1 MAEKSALNE
10 LLTDD
15 IKETLRQEEEAE
27 LQQRESAERKNK
39 AEKDFD
45 FFCKTYLPHYFT
57 SPFAEYQD
65 ILTDIESEG
74 RLSKANC
81 ERLKPLIKS
90 EYHKFFKPISKLK
103 GIIDVEPREHGK
115 TVRQSFAKV
124 LWRVLFRKNRFVLL
138 IGPSR
143 EAADENL
150 LNIRTEI
157 EENELILQDF
167 GELKGPVWTNSKV
180 ELSNGTC
187 IMAKGAGSSM
197 RGVRFRE
204 HRPDL
209 IVLDDILKDD
219 AAESPTQRDKIDRWF
234 RRVVIPL
241 GRNAFFV
248 FVNTIFHSDDI
259 VCRLLKAIDN
269 GSFSDW
275 IGLQFSCYKPDGSPL
290 WPEVWTLEALADRK
304 KKMGSVAFSIEMES
318 TIISD
323 ADRIIQLNW
332 ITYYKAGDNSP
343 IIRTVQYVDPATG
356 AHDLCGVVTIGV
368 DAQGIIWELDSWGE
382 ACSET
387 RLVETLIV
395 KQKRFHPEAIGWERV
410 AFQKIYKN
418 YVLKLGMENGVYFPL
433 HLWPPEGQSLG
444 TKASRIRRLSILIE
458 NGIIRFRDKGA
469 EELIDQ
475 LYMFPKHA
483 YDDLPDALEGAVAI
497 AESFSGSTP
506 MAFKI
511 GRPSKLSNEM
521 RRFRHA
527 H

>member
-1 MAEKSALNE
+1 MADKSALNE

-15 IKETLRQEEEAE
+15 IQESIRQKDAEEIEKKK
-27 LQQRESAERKNK
+27 SFERKK
-39 AEKDFD
+39 QAENDFG

-57 SPFAEYQD
+57 SPFAEYQN

-74 RLSKANC
+74 KLSKVNC
-81 ERLKPLIKS
+81 ERLKPLIKT
-90 EYHKFFKPISKLK
+90 EYHKFFKPVSKLK
-103 GIIDVEPREHGK
+103 GIVDVEPREHGK

-124 LWRVLFRKNRFVLL
+124 LWRVLFKKNKFVLL
-138 IGPSR
+138 IGSSK

-157 EENELILQDF
+157 EENDLILFDF
-167 GELKGPVWTNSKV
+167 GELKGQVWSNSKI

-259 VCRLLKAIDN
+259 VCRLLKAIEKE
-269 GSFSDW
+269 SFSDW

-290 WPEVWTLEALADRK
+290 WPEVWTPEALADRK

-332 ITYYKAGDNSP
+332 IIHYKPGDNSP
-343 IIRTVQYVDPATG
+343 IKRVVQYVDPATG
-356 AHDLCGVVTIGV
+356 AHDLCAVVTLGA
-368 DAQGIIWELDSWGE
+368 DKQGIIWELDSWGE

-395 KQKRFHPEAIGWERV
+395 KDKRFHPEAIGWEDI

-418 YVLKLGMENGVYFPL
+418 YILKLSMEKGIYLPI
-433 HLWPPEGQSLG
+433 HPIRPEGS
-444 TKASRIRRLSILIE
+444 KPSRIRRLSILIE
-458 NGIIRFRDKGA
+458 NGIIRFREKGA

-483 YDDLPDALEGAVAI
+483 FDDLPDALEGAVNLL
-497 AESFSGSTP
+497 ESFSGSAP

-511 GRPSKLSNEM
+511 GRRSILSNEI
-521 RRFRHA
+521 RRFKHA